1 VSPDPCDACLRRTWL
16 LERLGPH
23 VDRAR
28 ETGRRLPL
36 LLGLSDA
43 DLVAA
48 LAGGRRDEVVAGLA
62 AFAPDRARAA
72 IAGAGLAAVC
82 RCDPRY
88 PVGLTETPDA
98 PAVLHVAGRLERLE
112 ELLGEPC
119 VAVVGAR
126 RASAYGL
133 EVARALGRGLS
144 AAGVTVVSGLALGV
158 DAAAHDG
165 ALDGG
170 GRTVAVLAGGADRP
184 YPATRRR
191 THARIVEVGAVIS
204 ELPPGTRCWRWAF
217 PARNRVIAGLAAVCV
232 VVEAGERS
240 GSLITTGIA
249 EDLGRDVAAVP
260 GQVTSSLAAGPNALI
275 QAGAHLV
282 RDAGD
287 VLDLLFGAGGR
298 PDPGPDPRDDLPA
311 ELRAVL
317 DALGNGRD
325 TVGALVA
332 GGFELGAAL
341 EALSELELLGH
352 VRRAPGGRFVPC
364 AG

>member
-1 VSPDPCDACLRRTWL
+1 
-16 LERLGPH
+16 
-23 VDRAR
+23 
-28 ETGRRLPL
+28 
-36 LLGLSDA
+36 
-43 DLVAA
+43 
-48 LAGGRRDEVVAGLA
+48 
-62 AFAPDRARAA
+62 
-72 IAGAGLAAVC
+72 
-82 RCDPRY
+82 
-88 PVGLTETPDA
+88 
-98 PAVLHVAGRLERLE
+98 
-112 ELLGEPC
+112 
-119 VAVVGAR
+119 
-126 RASAYGL
+126 
-133 EVARALGRGLS
+133 
-144 AAGVTVVSGLALGV
+144 VTVVSGLALGV
-158 DAAAHDG
+158 DGSAHDG
-165 ALDGG
+165 ALDAG

-184 YPATRRR
+184 YPASRRR
-191 THARIVEVGAVIS
+191 TYARIVEVGAVIS
-204 ELPPGTRCWRWAF
+204 ELPPGTCCWRWAF

-287 VLDLLFGAGGR
+287 VLDLLFGAGASPQPR
-298 PDPGPDPRDDLPA
+298 HDPRDDLPA

-317 DALGNGRD
+317 DAIGSGRD